1 MPMNH
6 FMVLFSEAMLDWVG
20 SYISHILILKTSQNV
35 HDGGFFFF
43 SFCSSTNLLHWEET
57 SSWVTLMGPRESN
70 GQLLT
75 HLIPCK
81 SEPGHLA

>member
-43 SFCSSTNLLHWEET
+43 LFLFLNKPFALGRNL
-57 SSWVTLMGPRESN
+57 
-70 GQLLT
+70 
-75 HLIPCK
+75 
-81 SEPGHLA
+81 